1 MGAFKLG
8 TQDPAG
14 SPVAV
19 GEGKGPRAGS
29 RLGHGAFCWPS
40 PSQLQSVPSYGL
52 CSPFVLEMVL
62 LPCCDSAGLKWLS
75 AAHSSLKARTGGG
88 RAWTASCGLCDSD
101 HRCRLM
107 PSQLAAH
114 WEPHPL
120 PDHSAHPGL
129 GVAGPQGTCSAVPG
143 DTRQPP
149 GPRAPPTRLALFRT
163 PLAQQRPRGRTS
175 QEERAQA

>member
-75 AAHSSLKARTGGG
+75 AAHSSLKARTGGDAPG
-88 RAWTASCGLCDSD
+88 QPAVASATLID
-101 HRCRLM
+101 HDKR
-107 PSQLAAH
+107 SQN
-114 WEPHPL
+114 
-120 PDHSAHPGL
+120 D
-129 GVAGPQGTCSAVPG
+129 
-143 DTRQPP
+143 
-149 GPRAPPTRLALFRT
+149 F
-163 PLAQQRPRGRTS
+163 
-175 QEERAQA
+175 